1 MYKVDIR
8 DKIINEMKL
17 QEMIA
22 LALSKKL
29 DKPYEEVLKL
39 TESIIDKKI
48 DKVEKTFSQI
58 GQQDDISIDNPKDID
73 DFIGDNTV
81 IKG

>member
-8 DKIINEMKL
+8 GKILNEMKL

-22 LALSKKL
+22 LVLSKKL

-48 DKVEKTFSQI
+48 DEVEKTFSKL
-58 GQQDDISIDNPKDID
+58 GQQEDISIDNPKDVN
-73 DFIGDNTV
+73 DFIGDNTI

>member
-1 MYKVDIR
+1 MYKLDLK
-8 DKIINEMKL
+8 DKVFNELKL
-17 QEMIA
+17 PEIFA
-22 LALSKKL
+22 LAISEKL

-48 DKVEKTFSQI
+48 DEVEKTFSKL
-58 GQQDDISIDNPKDID
+58 GQQEDISIDNPKDVN
-73 DFIGDNTV
+73 DFIGDNAI

>member
-8 DKIINEMKL
+8 DKILNEMKL

-22 LALSKKL
+22 LVLSKKL

-48 DKVEKTFSQI
+48 DEVEKTFSKL
-58 GQQDDISIDNPKDID
+58 GQQEDISIDNPKDVN
-73 DFIGDNTV
+73 DFIGDNTI

>member
-8 DKIINEMKL
+8 DKILNEMKL

-48 DKVEKTFSQI
+48 DEVEKTFSKL
-58 GQQDDISIDNPKDID
+58 GQQEDISIDNPKDVN
-73 DFIGDNTV
+73 DFIGDNAI

>member
-8 DKIINEMKL
+8 DKILNEMKL

-39 TESIIDKKI
+39 TESIIYKKI
-48 DKVEKTFSQI
+48 DEVEKTFSKL
-58 GQQDDISIDNPKDID
+58 GQQEDISIDNPKDVN
-73 DFIGDNTV
+73 DFIGDNAI